1 MDGFKKILVSLSFA
15 DLSKAIYDFA
25 SKLAGNL
32 DAELI
37 VLSVINSRDVDAIE
51 TISSMGYNLDSVKYI
66 EGIKEEREA
75 FLKDIINNSFLPEKK
90 VKIVFKVG
98 NPIDEILKTSIEEKV
113 DMIVMGPK
121 GKTDLEHVLVGSVA
135 EKVFRRSPITV
146 VSFRDEEYSKRL
158 KKRMHIK

>member
-25 SKLAGNL
+25 AKLAGNL

-51 TISSMGYNLDSVKYI
+51 TISSMGYNVDSVKYV

-75 FLKDIINNSFLPEKK
+75 FLRDIINNSFLPEEK
-90 VKIVFKVG
+90 VTIVFKVG